1 MLEKYFKI
9 VNIFQLILNLII
21 VIVKL
26 PSHIKSRKIMKSN
39 HKSTLNILGN
49 GPSLKDDYS
58 KLISKN
64 LSDCDYMAVNSFATT
79 DMYEMIKPTYYVICD
94 PTFFS
99 NEVIDNFRAL
109 QNEVF
114 TAINEKTKWNLTL
127 FVHSNA
133 QKHSPFISILNNKN
147 VTIHFINNIPVIDGS
162 QKVNNFLF
170 KYQLANPLFQNVLVA
185 AIYIG
190 IQLKYSTIYIWG
202 ADHSWHEDFILGKD
216 NILYTP
222 DKHFYDTDEKFQPH
236 INAEGKPIKVFEEFS
251 SLARVFKIYV
261 SLQSYSEYVNCKIIN
276 RSSKTW
282 IDAFQRDEEI
292 VT

>member
-1 MLEKYFKI
+1 MLEKYLKL
-9 VNIFQLILNLII
+9 VNIFQSLLNLII

-26 PSHIKSRKIMKSN
+26 PSHIKKRKIKRSN
-39 HKSTLNILGN
+39 HKSSINILGN

-58 KLISKN
+58 ILISN
-64 LSDCDYMAVNSFATT
+64 NFVENDNMVVNSFATSE
-79 DMYEMIKPTYYVICD
+79 MYEKIKPNYYVICD

-99 NEVIDNFRAL
+99 DEVVEKFKTL

-114 TAINEKTKWNLTL
+114 TAINVKTKWNLTL
-127 FVHSNA
+127 FVHPNA
-133 QKHSPFISILNNKN
+133 QKHSSFISIMNNKN
-147 VTIHFINNIPVIDGS
+147 VTIHFINNIPIIDGS
-162 QKVNNFLF
+162 QKLNNFLF
-170 KYQLANPLFQNVLVA
+170 KFHLANPLFQNVLVA

-190 IQLKYSTIYIWG
+190 IQLKYSKINIWG

-216 NILYTP
+216 NIIYTP
-222 DKHFYDTDEKFQPH
+222 DKHFYDTEEKFKPH
-236 INAEGKPIKVFEEFS
+236 VNAEGKPNKVYEEFT

-282 IDAFQRDEEI
+282 IDAFQREESFA
-292 VT
+292 